1 MMFFVVGVVLWRAPG
16 WHGFATFSVLAGVVF
31 VVLAAFLY
39 LTFAPTSPLS
49 GLHVGG
55 LAERVVILWRDLWYA
70 VLGWHF
76 FKWTA
81 TTHAASL
88 DHRTHRLAARGRPV
102 S

>member
-1 MMFFVVGVVLWRAPG
+1 MAAAG
-16 WHGFATFSVLAGVVF
+16 WHGFATFSVLTGIVF

-39 LTFAPTSPLS
+39 LTFAPTSALL

-55 LAERVVILWRDLWYA
+55 MFERVVILWRDLWYA

-81 TTHAASL
+81 ITHAASL
-88 DHRTHRLAARGRPV
+88 DHRTQRLAARGRPV